1 MRWPFLF
8 VVLGASSPA
17 FAESPDGFVVR
28 ASPGFGVGW
37 DSAEQCP
44 LDGRMFV
51 GGFSA
56 EIEVARHSFI
66 GGGTTIAFNQLPA
79 GSCSAT
85 DGTRMATAFVVGP
98 SFEWYPSARGLHV
111 FALAGYAA
119 FTASTDED
127 TVGGFGGTAGVG
139 WDWRLEREP
148 RGFVAGV
155 RFQVT
160 TARLSGEHAWLI
172 PALVGTFG
180 FD

>member
-1 MRWPFLF
+1 MRSP
-8 VVLGASSPA
+8 VLLAILSTASLA
-17 FAESPDGFVVR
+17 HAEPPDGFVVR
-28 ASPGFGVGW
+28 ASPGFGLGW
-37 DSAEQCP
+37 DEADRCP

-56 EIEVARHSFI
+56 ELEVARHFFV
-66 GGGTTIAFNQLPA
+66 GVGTTIAFNQLPTE
-79 GSCSAT
+79 SCSSS
-85 DGTRMATAFVVGP
+85 DGTRMATAVVVGP
-98 SFEWYPSARGLHV
+98 SFEWYPSEHGLHV

-119 FTASTDED
+119 FSPSTDED
-127 TVGGFGGTAGVG
+127 TDRGLGGTVGIG

-155 RFQVT
+155 RLQA
-160 TARLSGEHAWLI
+160 TAARVSNEHAWII